1 MKSVHVG
8 KLPCMKVYETDHSL
22 AFLDIHPVSEGHTL
36 VISKYH
42 ARTIAELPDEYLADM
57 GPVIK
62 KVAIATGAEHY
73 NILQNNGKLAFQHVD
88 HVHFHVVPKTDA
100 KDGLVMTVEENWAPR
115 KVGEEQLAATLAK
128 LMSKI

>member
-1 MKSVHVG
+1 MANLDEKQAP
-8 KLPCMKVYETDHSL
+8 LYEGVRDGSQLGLSRYPPRIRRPH
-22 AFLDIHPVSEGHTL
+22 IN
-36 VISKYH
+36 H

-73 NILQNNGKLAFQHVD
+73 NVLQNNGKLAFQHVD

-128 LMSKI
+128 LKSKI